1 MIVVVLVVGDQ
12 VWGQGQVAGTQAK
25 VREIIIV
32 RTVSINQH
40 QQQQDERR

>member
-1 MIVVVLVVGDQ
+1 MIVVVVVGDQ

-32 RTVSINQH
+32 RTVSINQQH
-40 QQQQDERR
+40 QQQDERR